1 MVNIAKDM
9 QSIYFASDIYQG
21 IVLLVKHSTCTYI
34 EMMKFDLYCN
44 KLTVIKNSLVHG
56 SFLWKAISGHF
67 LVLKDNE
74 SD

>member
-1 MVNIAKDM
+1 MVNIAKNM

-44 KLTVIKNSLVHG
+44 NC
-56 SFLWKAISGHF
+56 
-67 LVLKDNE
+67 D
-74 SD
+74 

>member
-21 IVLLVKHSTCTYI
+21 IVLLVKHSTYI

-44 KLTVIKNSLVHG
+44 NC
-56 SFLWKAISGHF
+56 
-67 LVLKDNE
+67 D
-74 SD
+74 